1 MTVDNRINARIGAL
15 AAEVERRKLIREM
28 PVDPLSQSLY
38 EMGAELAAL
47 DELGVIRTAHELGIR
62 PDDVRVMAQSL
73 VRPII

>member
-1 MTVDNRINARIGAL
+1 MDKSIRTRIEAL
-15 AAEVERRKLIREM
+15 TDALQQRKMEQAL

-62 PDDVRVMAQSL
+62 PDDVQVMAQSL